1 MIRAAGHRQV
11 LLLALCL
18 LATGFSASAATLR
31 VPKRHPFLVATAA
44 EQGPPAVGAES
55 VVWAVARPRQPAR
68 WGRRADIYR
77 RNLRSGVV
85 SAVVSNVA
93 FLGGV
98 TSSARFVVW
107 EDCRRCTPTSGLPG
121 FANTGVYARDLLRG
135 RTFPVAVRG
144 PDAEAPSVSGTS
156 VVWLDRKA
164 GGVALYGENLL
175 TQRRF
180 PVATDNRQKASPS
193 ISGGTVVWAEMR
205 NDQWIIA
212 GEKLASGSTFVV
224 ARPQRHDYLSMPR
237 VDGTRVIW
245 TAWHP
250 DHSVSIEGR
259 NLKSGRYFHIVTIPR
274 DHFDPEVGPTTAI
287 SATIVVWDRSRH
299 ALSSPDPDFGV
310 YAEDLRT
317 GRRFVIA
324 QTSQDEFHP
333 AISGRVIAW
342 IRRAYRQLLTARVY
356 ATYLR

>member
-1 MIRAAGHRQV
+1 MIRAAGQRQV

-18 LATGFSASAATLR
+18 LAGGFSTSAAPR
-31 VPKRHPFLVATAA
+31 GEPKRLPFLVATAA
-44 EQGPPAVGAES
+44 EQGPPAVGGDS
-55 VVWAVARPRQPAR
+55 VIWAAARPRQPAR

-93 FLGGV
+93 FLGDL

-107 EDCRRCTPTSGLPG
+107 EDCRRCSPTSGLPG
-121 FANTGVYARDLLRG
+121 FTNTSIYARDLLRG

-144 PDAEAPSVSGTS
+144 PGAEAPSMSGS
-156 VVWLDRKA
+156 NVVWLDRKA
-164 GGVALYGENLL
+164 GSVAVYGENLV
-175 TQRRF
+175 TNRRF
-180 PVATDNRQKASPS
+180 PVATDNRPKASPS

-205 NDQWIIA
+205 SGQWIIA
-212 GEKLASGSTFVV
+212 GKKLASGSNFVV
-224 ARPQRHDYLSMPR
+224 ARPQRHDYLSTPS

-245 TAWHP
+245 TAWHA

-259 NLKSGRYFHIVTIPR
+259 DLKSGQYFHIVAIPR

-287 SATIVVWDRSRH
+287 SANIVVWDRSRH
-299 ALSSPDPDFGV
+299 ALSSPHPDFGV

-324 QTSQDEFHP
+324 QTSQDELHP
-333 AISGRVIAW
+333 AISGRVIVW
-342 IRRAYRQLLTARVY
+342 VTRAYRQLLTARVY